1 MINTCER
8 CSGWKWAAGRPR
20 RTDMRIKDI
29 PTPALII
36 EKQAMERNIA
46 KMKALVEK
54 LPMELY
60 PHYKSNKCAWIAL
73 RQLTDGAEGITCATI
88 AEAEDLVMHGINTIV
103 IANQIVGEAKCA
115 RLAEIAVG
123 RKVTV
128 CVDAAENIL
137 ELEEAA
143 RKAGCTL
150 RVLVEYDVGMRR
162 CGVSTAEEVAALAKL
177 IAGQPH
183 LLFEG
188 IQAYAGQLS
197 HERDFEYRAAEVA
210 RIEKEVAGVKAFVE
224 AAGFPV
230 KEVCGGSTG
239 TVELRPADSVYTQLQ
254 CGSYLFMDASYE
266 KLDLCFEQ
274 SLFLLATVIS
284 RGKDR
289 FVIDA
294 GVKSFAMDQEPPY
307 LADLPGAQVNFS
319 EEHTAVY
326 GVAAPP
332 EPGTLIRCVPGHCCT
347 TISRHKE
354 IYLVDGD
361 EVDRVLRIT
370 G

>member
-1 MINTCER
+1 
-8 CSGWKWAAGRPR
+8 
-20 RTDMRIKDI
+20 MRIKDI

-36 EKQAMERNIA
+36 EKQALERNIA
-46 KMKALVEK
+46 RMKALTEK

-60 PHYKSNKCAWIAL
+60 PHYKSNKCAWIAA
-73 RQLTDGAEGITCATI
+73 RQLTDGAPGITCATI

-115 RLAEIAVG
+115 RLAKIACG
-123 RKVTV
+123 RRVTV
-128 CVDAAENIL
+128 CVDAAENVL
-137 ELEEAA
+137 DLEEAA
-143 RKAGCTL
+143 GKAGCVI

-162 CGVSTAEEVAALAKL
+162 CGVTTAEEVAALAQL
-177 IAGQPH
+177 ISGQPH

-188 IQAYAGQLS
+188 IQAYAGQLA
-197 HERDFEYRAAEVA
+197 HERNYEYRAAEVA

-230 KEVCGGSTG
+230 QEVCGGSTG
-239 TVELRPADSVYTQLQ
+239 TAELRPADSVYTQLQ

-274 SLFLLATVIS
+274 SFFVLATVIS
-284 RGKDR
+284 AGKDH

-307 LADLPGAQVNFS
+307 MADRPQAKLNFS
-319 EEHTAVY
+319 EEHTAAY
-326 GVAAPP
+326 GIAVPP
-332 EPGTLIRCVPGHCCT
+332 APGTLVRCVPGHCCT
-347 TISRHKE
+347 TISRHRE

>member
-1 MINTCER
+1 
-8 CSGWKWAAGRPR
+8 
-20 RTDMRIKDI
+20 MRIKDI

-36 EKQAMERNIA
+36 EKQVVERNIA
-46 KMKALVEK
+46 RMKELVEK

-60 PHYKSNKCAWIAL
+60 PHYKSNKCAWIAS
-73 RQLTDGAEGITCATI
+73 RQLAEGAGGITCATI
-88 AEAEDLVMHGINTIV
+88 AEAEDLVMHGINHIV
-103 IANQIVGEAKCA
+103 IANQLVGEAKCD
-115 RLAEIAVG
+115 RLAKIAVG
-123 RKVTV
+123 RNVTV
-128 CVDAAENIL
+128 CVDAAENVL

-150 RVLVEYDVGMRR
+150 RILVEYDVGMRR
-162 CGVSTAEEVAALAKL
+162 CGVTTAEAVAELAAL
-177 IAGQPH
+177 ISRQPH

-197 HERDFEYRAAEVA
+197 HEADGAYRKAEVA

-224 AAGFPV
+224 AAGYPV

-239 TVELRPADSVYTQLQ
+239 TVEDRPADSVYTQLQ
-254 CGSYLFMDASYE
+254 CGSYLFMDASYGR
-266 KLDLCFEQ
+266 LGLGFEQ

-284 RGKDR
+284 ADEDH

-294 GVKSFAMDQEPPY
+294 GVKSFAMDQDPPY
-307 LADLPGAQVNFS
+307 LTVWPGAKVKFS
-319 EEHTAVY
+319 EEHTAAY
-326 GVAAPP
+326 GIANPP
-332 EPGTLIRCVPGHCCT
+332 APGTLVRCVPGHCCT
-347 TISRHKE
+347 TIARHRE